1 MAYTATVIPVMIAS
15 PGDVTEERRIIREVI
30 HEWNDINSALSKVM
44 LIPVGWETHTSPEL
58 GMRPQELIN
67 QRLLV
72 DCDLLIGA
80 FWTRLGSP
88 TGDEASGTVEEIHK
102 HLDAGKPAMIYFS
115 SKPVV
120 LDTVDM
126 GQYDALK
133 AFKQECMQQGL
144 IETFNEST
152 DFKHKLYKQLTL
164 TLTNNSYLKNIIKSY
179 RSEGTDNLKQ
189 ESPKMLLSED
199 AIFVLKM
206 ACEDESGGI
215 LILEHLDGTDIH
227 VGGQSL
233 GGGNAREV
241 AKWKSAL
248 DELKS
253 NELISSRDYKGVQF
267 EVTHKGWTLFESL
280 KNK

>member
-1 MAYTATVIPVMIAS
+1 
-15 PGDVTEERRIIREVI
+15 
-30 HEWNDINSALSKVM
+30 
-44 LIPVGWETHTSPEL
+44 
-58 GMRPQELIN
+58 
-67 QRLLV
+67 
-72 DCDLLIGA
+72 
-80 FWTRLGSP
+80 
-88 TGDEASGTVEEIHK
+88 
-102 HLDAGKPAMIYFS
+102 
-115 SKPVV
+115 
-120 LDTVDM
+120 
-126 GQYDALK
+126 
-133 AFKQECMQQGL
+133 
-144 IETFNEST
+144 
-152 DFKHKLYKQLTL
+152 
-164 TLTNNSYLKNIIKSY
+164 NIINSY

>member
-1 MAYTATVIPVMIAS
+1 
-15 PGDVTEERRIIREVI
+15 
-30 HEWNDINSALSKVM
+30 
-44 LIPVGWETHTSPEL
+44 
-58 GMRPQELIN
+58 
-67 QRLLV
+67 
-72 DCDLLIGA
+72 
-80 FWTRLGSP
+80 
-88 TGDEASGTVEEIHK
+88 IHK

-164 TLTNNSYLKNIIKSY
+164 TLTNNSYLKNIINSY

-227 VGGQSL
+227 VGSQSL
-233 GGGNAREV
+233 GGENAREV